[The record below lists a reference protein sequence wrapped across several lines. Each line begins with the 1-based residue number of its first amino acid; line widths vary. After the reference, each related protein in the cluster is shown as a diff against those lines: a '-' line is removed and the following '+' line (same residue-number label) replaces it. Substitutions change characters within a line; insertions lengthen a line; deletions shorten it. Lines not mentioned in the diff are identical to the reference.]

1 MDDSTN
7 YFEDE
12 LLQILGADVDAGII
26 TIEPDCTDYFVKLT
40 KCFPAAGTRI
50 DWGSVPNSIDTWRD
64 EDLDESAFVK
74 FFNQIVTSNNLN
86 GPIVYMGDSNTE
98 FALLTSVDVVSKY
111 LKDILSIPQH
121 HYLVAADFSWCMVFT
136 FEGDMSFGYAP

>member
-1 MDDSTN
+1 MDNSTN

-12 LLQILGADVDAGII
+12 LLQILGTDVHTGII
-26 TIEPDCTDYFVKLT
+26 TIEPDCTDYFVKLA
-40 KCFPAAGTRI
+40 KCFPAAGTKI
-50 DWGSVPNSIDTWRD
+50 DWGRVPNSINTWRD
-64 EDLDESAFVK
+64 EDRDESAFVE
-74 FFNQIVTSNNLN
+74 FFNQIVTSNNLS

-98 FALLTSVDVVSKY
+98 FALLTSIDVVSKY

-121 HYLVAADFSWCMVFT
+121 HYFVAADFSWCIAFT